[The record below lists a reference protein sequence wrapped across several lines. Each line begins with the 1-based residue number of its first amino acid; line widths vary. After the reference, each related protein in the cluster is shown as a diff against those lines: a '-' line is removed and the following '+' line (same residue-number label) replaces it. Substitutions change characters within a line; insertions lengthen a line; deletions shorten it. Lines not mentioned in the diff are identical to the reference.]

1 MKAVDRCLR
10 AKFVGGGDMAVPDSS
25 AVPDLGGFFWT
36 SPDLL
41 SVFGSNGELILVN
54 PAWHDSLGWTPEELM
69 GVPFED
75 FVHPDDVEATSDEF
89 RRVLRGTDEIRRGF
103 VNRQRTRDGSY
114 RTISWT
120 SLRKDGLV
128 CATGQDITGQRELR
142 EQLNQSS
149 AVNAAMFEAAADSIV
164 IIDRDLTIV
173 ESSPESELI
182 YGYPESGRRG
192 RSGLSI
198 VHPDDRSDV
207 EKALRSTFEIDE
219 VVTVQFRATR
229 ADGHPIT
236 LETRG
241 RALRNVDGPPTL
253 AVFITRDITESA
265 ETQAALSENVGKLKA
280 IIDTAVDAI
289 SVIDR
294 DFTIIEVSPSSEQ
307 MYGMPE
313 DERRGHSTLEFI
325 HYNDRPIVVAAMSRI
340 FDEGKATTARF
351 RIRHSDGHWITVE
364 SRGQALAN
372 GDEPPVAAV
381 VITRDISEA
390 VALEQALEI
399 AKAEAEKHDAAKS
412 EFMSRMSHELRT
424 PLNSVIGFSQLLQ
437 MELSDPDV
445 LEMVGHIHNSGQHLL
460 NLVNEVLDIARIES
474 GRIIVSMGAV
484 ALDDL
489 VADCVGIV
497 TPQASERD
505 ITLLTS
511 DITEQLVRAD
521 QQRLRQVVLNLLS
534 NAIKYN
540 RRGGQIMISTEV
552 LDDVVHLAVADTG
565 LGISPEMVER
575 LFIPFDRLSVEAT
588 GIEGTGLGLALSKS
602 LCEAMGATLSVTS
615 SLGDGST
622 FTVSV
627 PVADARWSV
636 TRTINRD

>member
-1 MKAVDRCLR
+1 
-10 AKFVGGGDMAVPDSS
+10 MAVPESS
-25 AVPDLGGFFWT
+25 AVPDLGGFFWS

-41 SVFGSNGELILVN
+41 SVFGTNGELILVN
-54 PAWHDSLGWTPEELM
+54 PAWYDSLGWTSDELM

-75 FVHPDDVEATSDEF
+75 FVHPDDVEATSNEF

-103 VNRQRTRDGSY
+103 VNRQRARDGSY

-149 AVNAAMFEAAADSIV
+149 AVNTAMFEAAADSII
-164 IIDRDLTIV
+164 IIDRDLMIV
-173 ESSPESELI
+173 ESSPESERM
-182 YGYPESGRRG
+182 YGYPESGRKG
-192 RSGLSI
+192 RSGLNI
-198 VHPDDRSDV
+198 VHPDDRPGV
-207 EKALRSTFEIDE
+207 EKALRTTFEIDE
-219 VVTVQFRATR
+219 VVTVSFRATR

-241 RALRNVDGPPTL
+241 RALRNVDGPPTH
-253 AVFITRDITESA
+253 AVFITRDVTESA

-294 DFTIIEVSPSSEQ
+294 DFTILEVSPSSER
-307 MYGMPE
+307 MYGIPE
-313 DERRGHSTLEFI
+313 EARRGHSTFEFV
-325 HYNDRPIVVAAMSRI
+325 HYNDRPIIVAAMSRI

-364 SRGQALAN
+364 SRGQALSN

-381 VITRDISEA
+381 VITRDISES
-390 VALEQALEI
+390 VALEHALEI

-445 LEMVGHIHNSGQHLL
+445 LEMLGHIHNSGQHLL

-474 GRIIVSMGAV
+474 GRIVVSMSAV
-484 ALDDL
+484 ALDEL

-497 TPQASERD
+497 TPQASD
-505 ITLLTS
+505 LGITMTADS
-511 DITEQLVRAD
+511 ITGQLVRAD
-521 QQRLRQVVLNLLS
+521 QQRLRQVLLNLLS

-540 RRGGQIMISTEV
+540 RTQGHVTISTEV
-552 LDDVVHLAVADTG
+552 SDGAVHLSVADTG
-565 LGISPEMVER
+565 RGIKPEMVER
-575 LFIPFDRLSVEAT
+575 LFTPFDRLSAETT

-602 LCEAMGATLSVTS
+602 LCEAMGATLSVAS
-615 SLGDGST
+615 SLGVGST
-622 FTVSV
+622 FTVTL
-627 PVADARWSV
+627 PIAEERWSV
-636 TRTINRD
+636 TRTLNP